1 MVVVATLNSPEN
13 LTRIFF
19 ELKSKHEDRRQNA
32 AEELRETVATAARE
46 LTDKNLTRFTDD
58 INKRIS
64 ELAHGSDN
72 NDKLGAIAA
81 IDRLIDLEPD
91 GNANRFHNYL
101 RYMLPYSDAHV
112 MIPAARALGNLAKN
126 SSTFTADLVDTQV
139 ERALEWLHG
148 DRSRLGAVLVL
159 RELAV
164 NTPTLIYAYVHRILE
179 LIWVALRDPRPI
191 IRENAADCL
200 SECLDIIQRRETPM
214 RKTWYSKIWAEANKG
229 LQLHSAEA
237 THASL
242 LAMRE
247 LLLHAGMFMNDNY
260 KSVCDIALEKKD
272 SRDQLIRKTV
282 VTIIPT
288 LARFDPVTFA
298 ELYLHKCMSYL
309 LGLLRKDRDKRDA
322 FIAVGDVAVEV
333 KSNMNPYLEATLIC
347 VKESLS
353 VKGRQRKETEASIF
367 KCVAQLAIAVG
378 QALTKHVHDLL
389 DLMFNCGLSES
400 LVEALSKIADRI
412 KPLAPVIQDRLLNVI
427 SITLCGQPYKQ
438 PGAPTNRNSMQT
450 VERPIR
456 ESGATDGKDYDI
468 IVHALKTLG
477 SFDFSNHVLNE
488 FVRDCIVNY
497 LDDDMP
503 EVRKAAAVT
512 CCQLFVGDPICN
524 QTSSH
529 AIKVVGEVLEKLLT
543 VGIADPDPVIR
554 ETVLSSLD
562 ARFDRHLAQADNV
575 RSLFIALNDEVFAIR
590 QIAITI
596 IGRLTSYNPA
606 YVMPSLRKTLIQL
619 LTELEYSVVSRQ
631 KEESARLV
639 SLLVGAAQ
647 RLTRPYIE
655 PILKVLMPK
664 ARDPSPGVVSAV
676 LGALGELAAVSGE
689 DMIPHLDEL
698 MPLIMDTLR
707 DQSSASKRDAAL
719 ITLGQ
724 LASNTGFVIQP
735 YIKYP
740 ALLNIL
746 ISILKSE
753 QNPSIRRETVKLM
766 GILGALDPYRHK
778 MNAIE
783 TSSEALADTKLA
795 SNDVTLLMMGVGP
808 SSEDYYPQVVMHS
821 LMKILK
827 DPSLTAHHHTAIEAV
842 MYIFNSLGLKVV
854 QFLPDIVPGFLSL
867 MSTCNPSML
876 EMYIHKLGDL
886 VAIVKQHIRN
896 YLKDIFDLIDQYWK
910 PSPSLQINTISL
922 QINIISLIEAI
933 AKALDGELKVYL
945 PRLLPHM
952 LQIFDSDTSD
962 RRLPTSKVLNAFVVF
977 GSNIEEY
984 MHLVIPVVVRLFEKP
999 DLPVSIRREAL
1010 TTITALSKRVN
1021 MFDYASR
1028 IIHPLARVLP
1038 TLPMEA
1044 RNAAMDLLCA
1054 LIFQLGTDYAK
1065 FIPAINKVLARHR
1078 ISHGNYELLVGKLL
1092 KGENLPQ
1099 ELGKTISDRDT
1110 KGDETPSADLS
1121 TAKKPPV
1128 NQQHLKKA
1136 WEASQRSTKED
1147 WMEWI
1152 RRLSVDLLK
1161 QSPSHALRA
1170 CGLLASVYTP
1180 LARELFNAAFV
1191 SCWNELFDQYKDEL
1205 VVSLETALKAP
1216 NIPPE
1221 IIQILLHLAEFME
1234 HDNNNKIPPIDIR
1247 TLANYAQKCHAY
1259 AKALHYKEMEFQM
1272 EQSFEAVETLM
1283 SINNCLQQPDAAMGI
1298 LTFAQDSLKL
1308 ERKVSWLEKLHRYQD
1323 ALEAYEEQQR
1333 QNPNSM
1339 EITMGRMRCLHALG
1353 EWDQLAIL
1361 AQEKWIHAPQE
1372 HRKSI
1377 APLAAAAA
1385 WGLGQWEQMEEYI
1398 ALLKTESP
1406 DRTFFRAIL
1415 AIHRNH
1421 YSEAAKFISQTRDLL
1436 DTELTALLG
1445 ESYNRAYA
1453 IVVRVQ
1459 MLAEL
1464 EEMIVYKQSA
1474 NDSDK
1479 QNAIRRTWMRRLE
1492 GCERNVEVWQRIMR
1506 VRAMVVSPQEDME
1519 MWIKFA
1525 NLCRKS
1531 GRFSLSDSTLRSLMQ
1546 GGGDGNPHPK
1556 VVYAQLKHKWHS
1568 ASQVASQDEAIAI
1581 RSQALSILRDFTAQK
1596 TQELGLNPSDL
1607 TRSLPLGSN
1616 ESSMDT
1622 IEYMYLLARCY
1633 LRQGEWQRALSY
1645 ELTEDSI
1652 QDILRSFFLA
1662 TRFDPN
1668 WYRAWHAWALANFEI
1683 IDYNEKLH
1691 PDQLPPHI
1699 FNSHVVPAVQGFFR
1713 SIALS
1718 KESSLQ
1724 DTLRLLTL
1732 WFKYG
1737 HQADVST
1744 AIREG
1749 FSTISIDVWLQ
1760 VIPQLIARIHANNP
1774 TVRGLILDLLTEIG
1788 REHPQA
1794 LVYSLT
1800 VASKSQ
1806 SAPRQRATFSIMDKM
1821 RLHSANLV
1829 EQALMVS
1836 QELIRVAI
1844 LWHEMW
1850 HEGLEEAS
1858 RLYFGDGNV
1867 EAMFATLEPL
1877 HQMLDRGPQTMREES
1892 FVQAFGRDLQEA
1904 QEWCRRYTES
1914 RDLNNLNQ
1922 AWELYYQVFRRISR
1936 QLPQLTS
1943 LELQYIS
1950 PRLLNVRDLELCV
1963 PGYYRSNEPI
1973 IRISRFSPS
1982 MTVIPS
1988 KQRPRKLTIIGSD
2001 HKEYMYLLKGHEDL
2015 RQDER
2020 VMQLFGLVNTLLKN
2034 DPETFKRH
2042 LNIERYLVV
2051 PLSPNSGL
2059 IGWMPDTDTL
2069 HTLIRDYRDSH
2080 KILLNIEHRLMLQMA
2095 PDYDNLTVIQKVEV
2109 FQFAFEKTSGQDLYR
2124 ILWLKSRNSEAW
2136 LDRRTNYTRSLGVM
2150 SMVGYILGLG
2160 DRHPSN
2166 LMLHRVT
2173 GKVVH
2178 IDFGDCFEVAMHREK
2193 FPEKIPFRLTRM
2205 LVKAMEVSGIQGN
2218 FKTTC
2223 EHVMRVLRDNKE
2235 SLMAVLEAFVYD
2247 PLINWRLLNNAQ
2259 TSPAQNRDE
2268 RIRSIDRVANE
2279 DMENEA
2285 HRTFSVSRR
2294 LNRIEVEAVANEN
2307 AQAPEIL
2314 NSRAI
2319 AVVDRVSNKLS
2330 GRDFNARVTLD
2341 VRTQVD
2347 KLIQQATSL
2356 ENLCQ
2361 CYIGW
2366 CAFW

>member
-1 MVVVATLNSPEN
+1 MAHVAVLNTQEN
-13 LTRIFF
+13 LNRIFND
-19 ELKSKHEDRRQNA
+19 LKSKHEDRRQKA
-32 AEELRETVATAARE
+32 ADELRETAASAARE
-46 LTDKNLTRFTDD
+46 LSDEKLARFTSD

-64 ELAHGSDN
+64 ELMHGNDN
-72 NDKLGAIAA
+72 NEKLGAITA
-81 IDRLIDLEPD
+81 IDRLIDLEPE
-91 GNANRFHNYL
+91 GYANRFHNYL
-101 RYMLPYSDAHV
+101 RHVLPYHDPQV
-112 MIPAARALGNLAKN
+112 MIPAAKALGRLAIS

-139 ERALEWLHG
+139 EHALEWLHG
-148 DRSRLGAVLVL
+148 DRSRLAAVLVL
-159 RELAV
+159 RELAI
-164 NTPTLIYAYVHRILE
+164 NAPTLIYAYVHRILDF
-179 LIWVALRDPRPI
+179 IWVALRDPRQI

-200 SECLDIIQRRETPM
+200 SQCLEIVQQRETPM
-214 RKTWYSKIWAEANKG
+214 RKTWYNKIWQEANKG
-229 LQLHSAEA
+229 LQLHSPEA

-247 LLLHAGMFMNDNY
+247 LLLHAGMFMTDMY
-260 KSVCDIALEKKD
+260 KDVCTIILDRKD
-272 SRDQLIRKTV
+272 ARDQLIRKTV

-288 LARFDPVTFA
+288 LASYDPTTFA
-298 ELYLHKCMSYL
+298 DQYLHKSMSHL

-322 FIAVGDVAVEV
+322 FIVIGQVALQV
-333 KSNMNPYLEATLIC
+333 KSNMNPYLDAILFCIKEA
-347 VKESLS
+347 LS
-353 VKGRQRKETEASIF
+353 VKGRQRKEVEAAIF
-367 KCVAQLAIAVG
+367 ACISMLATAVG
-378 QALTKHVHDLL
+378 QVLTKYVHDLL
-389 DLMFNCGLSES
+389 DLMFNCGLSEP
-400 LVEALSKIADRI
+400 LVSALSTIAERI
-412 KPLAPVIQDRLLNVI
+412 KPLSGVIQDRLLNVI
-427 SITLCGQPYKQ
+427 SITLSGQPYKQ
-438 PGAPTNRNSMQT
+438 PGAPTNRNIVQP
-450 VERPIR
+450 VDRPLR
-456 ESGATDGKDYDI
+456 ESGPADAKDHEI
-468 IVHALKTLG
+468 IVHALRTLG
-477 SFDFSNHVLNE
+477 SFDFSNHILNE

-497 LDDDMP
+497 LDDDIP
-503 EVRKAAAVT
+503 EIRQAAAVT
-512 CCQLFVGDPICN
+512 CCQILVRDPICN
-524 QTSSH
+524 QTSAH

-554 ETVLSSLD
+554 KTVLSSLD

-590 QIAITI
+590 ETAIRI
-596 IGRLTSYNPA
+596 IGRLTTYNPA

-631 KEESARLV
+631 KEEAARLV

-655 PILKVLMPK
+655 PILKVLLPK

-689 DMIPHLDEL
+689 DMVPHVDEL
-698 MPLIMDTLR
+698 MPLIMETLQ
-707 DQSSASKRDAAL
+707 DQSSSAKRDAAL
-719 ITLGQ
+719 RTLGQ
-724 LASNTGFVIQP
+724 LASSTGFVIEP
-735 YIKYP
+735 YNKYP

-753 QNPSIRRETVKLM
+753 QNVAIRRETVKLM

-778 MNAIE
+778 MNAIG
-783 TSSEALADTKLA
+783 TSSEALADPKLA
-795 SNDVTLLMMGVGP
+795 SNDVTLLMMGIGP

-821 LMKILK
+821 LMKILR
-827 DPSLTAHHHTAIEAV
+827 DQSLSAHHHAAIEAV
-842 MYIFNSLGLKVV
+842 MYIFKTLGLKVV
-854 QFLPDIVPGFLSL
+854 QFLPVIVPGFLSL
-867 MSTCNPSML
+867 MRSCNAGML
-876 EMYIHKLGDL
+876 EIYIHKLGDL
-886 VAIVKQHIRN
+886 VTIVKQHIRN
-896 YLKDIFDLIDQYWK
+896 YLKDIFDLIDEYWT
-910 PSPSLQINTISL
+910 PLTSLQV
-922 QINIISLIEAI
+922 NIVSLIEAI
-933 AKALDGELKVYL
+933 ARALDGELKIYL
-945 PRLLPHM
+945 PRILPHM
-952 LQIFDSDTSD
+952 LQIIDSDTTE
-962 RRLPTSKVLNAFVVF
+962 RRQATIRVLHAFVVF

-984 MHLVIPVVVRLFEKP
+984 MHLVIPVVVKLFEKP
-999 DLPVSIRREAL
+999 DAPPVARRQAI
-1010 TTITALSKRVN
+1010 TTITAMSKRVN

-1038 TLPMEA
+1038 MLPPDA

-1065 FIPAINKVLARHR
+1065 FIPVINKVLTKHR
-1078 ISHGNYELLVGKLL
+1078 ITHSNYEHLVGKLL

-1099 ELGKTISDRDT
+1099 ELGRAINERES

-1121 TAKKPPV
+1121 TAKKQPV

-1152 RRLSVDLLK
+1152 RRLSVELLK

-1170 CGLLASVYTP
+1170 CVFLASAYTP

-1191 SCWNELFDQYKDEL
+1191 SCWNELYDQYKDEL
-1205 VVSLETALKAP
+1205 VGSLEVALKAP

-1234 HDNNNKIPPIDIR
+1234 HDNNNKMLPIDIR
-1247 TLANYAQKCHAY
+1247 TLAIYAQKCHAY
-1259 AKALHYKEMEFQM
+1259 AKALHYKETEFHL
-1272 EQSFEAVETLM
+1272 EQSFEAVEMLM
-1283 SINNCLQQPDAAMGI
+1283 SINNLLQQPDAAMGI
-1298 LTFAQDSLKL
+1298 LTFAQDSLRL
-1308 ERKVSWLEKLHRYQD
+1308 ERRVSWYEKLHRYQE

-1333 QNPNSM
+1333 ENPNSM
-1339 EITMGRMRCLHALG
+1339 EITLGRMRCLHALG
-1353 EWDQLAIL
+1353 EWEQLSSL
-1361 AQEKWIHAPQE
+1361 AQEKWIHAPPE
-1372 HRKSI
+1372 NRKSM

-1385 WGLGQWEQMEEYI
+1385 WGMGQWEQMEEYI
-1398 ALLKTESP
+1398 ALLKPESP
-1406 DRTFFRAIL
+1406 DKTFFRAIL
-1415 AIHRNH
+1415 AMHRNR
-1421 YSEAAKFISQTRDLL
+1421 YAEAEKFINKTRDLL

-1445 ESYNRAYA
+1445 ESYNRAYDT
-1453 IVVRVQ
+1453 VVRVQ

-1464 EEMIVYKQSA
+1464 EEMITYKQSA
-1474 NDSDK
+1474 NDPEK
-1479 QNAIRRTWMRRLE
+1479 QKAIRRTWMKRLE
-1492 GCERNVEVWQRIMR
+1492 GCERNVEVWQRILR
-1506 VRAMVVSPQEDME
+1506 VRAMVMSPKDDME

-1531 GRFSLSDSTLRSLMQ
+1531 GRFSLSESTLRSLMEIDSD
-1546 GGGDGNPHPK
+1546 GTAGNPHPK
-1556 VVYAQLKHKWHS
+1556 IVYTQLKHMWHS
-1568 ASQVASQDEAIAI
+1568 ASQVSGEQANMI
-1581 RSQALSILRDFTAQK
+1581 RTQALAILRDFTAQK
-1596 TQELGLNPSDL
+1596 TQDLGLNPDEMAVSMPIDSSAISEDAAEY
-1607 TRSLPLGSN
+1607 TR
-1616 ESSMDT
+1616 
-1622 IEYMYLLARCY
+1622 LLARCY
-1633 LRQGEWQRALSY
+1633 LRQGEWQRGLSY
-1645 ELTEDSI
+1645 ELTEEI
-1652 QDILRSFFLA
+1652 IPDILQSFLLA
-1662 TRFDPN
+1662 TRFDQK
-1668 WYRAWHAWALANFEI
+1668 WYKAWHAWALANFDI
-1683 IDYNEKLH
+1683 IEYNYKIHGE
-1691 PDQLPPHI
+1691 QLPPHI
-1699 FNSHVVPAVQGFFR
+1699 YTHHVVPAVQGFFR

-1718 KESSLQ
+1718 KENSLQ

-1732 WFKYG
+1732 WFKHGY
-1737 HQADVST
+1737 HPDVCT
-1744 AIREG
+1744 AIKDG
-1749 FSTISIDVWLQ
+1749 FHTISIDVWLQ
-1760 VIPQLIARIHANNP
+1760 VIPQLIARIHAQNP
-1774 TVRGLILDLLTEIG
+1774 TVRGLIHQLLTEIG

-1806 SAPRQRATFSIMDKM
+1806 SAMRQKATYGIMEKM
-1821 RLHSANLV
+1821 KVHSATLV

-1858 RLYFGDGNV
+1858 RLFFGDRNV

-1877 HQMLDRGPQTMREES
+1877 HQMLDRGPETMREES
-1892 FVQAFGRDLQEA
+1892 FVQAFGRDLHEA
-1904 QEWCRRYTES
+1904 QEWCRRYQET
-1914 RDLNNLNQ
+1914 RDINTLNQ

-1950 PRLLNVRDLELCV
+1950 PRLLEARNLELCV
-1963 PGYYRSNEPI
+1963 PGYYRSGEPI
-1973 IRISRFSPS
+1973 VRIARFNPS
-1982 MTVIPS
+1982 LTVIPS

-2001 HKEYMYLLKGHEDL
+2001 GKEYMYLLKGHEDL

-2042 LNIERYLVV
+2042 LNIERYPAI

-2059 IGWMPDTDTL
+2059 IGWVPDTDTL
-2069 HTLIRDYRDSH
+2069 HTLIRDYRESR

-2124 ILWLKSRNSEAW
+2124 VLWLKSRNSEAW
-2136 LDRRTNYTRSLGVM
+2136 LDRRTNYTRSLAVM

-2205 LVKAMEVSGIQGN
+2205 LVKAMEVSGIEGN
-2218 FKTTC
+2218 FRTTC
-2223 EHVMRVLRDNKE
+2223 EHVMRVLRENKE

-2247 PLINWRLLNNAQ
+2247 PLINWRLLNNTH
-2259 TSPAQNRDE
+2259 TSPNQNRGD
-2268 RIRSIDRVANE
+2268 RVRSIDRTNTDTIPE
-2279 DMENEA
+2279 DT
-2285 HRTFSVSRR
+2285 HRNFSVSRR

-2307 AQAPEIL
+2307 AQGPEMR
-2314 NSRAI
+2314 NSRAVN
-2319 AVVDRVSNKLS
+2319 VVDRVSNKLT
-2330 GRDFNARVTLD
+2330 GRDFNPNVTLD
-2341 VRTQVD
+2341 VPTQVD

>member
-1 MVVVATLNSPEN
+1 MVVVAALNSPEN
-13 LTRIFF
+13 LTRIFI
-19 ELKSKHEDRRQNA
+19 ELKSKHEDRRQKA

-46 LTDKNLTRFTDD
+46 LSDESLGRFTND
-58 INKRIS
+58 INKRIA
-64 ELAHGSDN
+64 ELTHGSDN
-72 NDKLGAIAA
+72 NEKLGAIAA

-101 RYMLPYSDAHV
+101 RIMLPYNDAQV
-112 MIPAARALGNLAKN
+112 MIPAARALGRLAAS

-139 ERALEWLHG
+139 EHALEWLHG

-179 LIWVALRDPRPI
+179 LIWVALRDPRQI

-200 SECLDIIQRRETPM
+200 SQCLEIVQRRETPL
-214 RKTWYSKIWAEANKG
+214 RQTWYKKIWSEANKG
-229 LQLHSAEA
+229 LHLHTAET

-247 LLLHAGMFMNDNY
+247 LLLHAGMFMTDNY
-260 KSVCDIALEKKD
+260 QKVCDSTLD
-272 SRDQLIRKTV
+272 RMNHRDHLIRKTV
-282 VTIIPT
+282 VSMIPT
-288 LARFDPVTFA
+288 LAAFDPDTFA
-298 ELYLHKCMSYL
+298 HEYLNRCMHHL

-322 FIAVGDVAVEV
+322 FIAIGDVAVQV
-333 KSNMNPYLEATLIC
+333 KSNMNPYLSSTLMA

-353 VKGRQRKETEASIF
+353 VKGRQRKEIEAASF
-367 KCVAQLAIAVG
+367 YCVSKLATAVG
-378 QALTKHVHDLL
+378 QALTKHMHDLL
-389 DLMFNCGLSES
+389 DLMFNCGLSEP
-400 LVEALSKIADRI
+400 LVQALSNISERI
-412 KPLAPVIQDRLLNVI
+412 KPLSRTIQDRLLNVI
-427 SITLCGQPYKQ
+427 SITLCGQSYKQ
-438 PGAPTNRNSMQT
+438 PGAPSNRNILQT
-450 VERPIR
+450 AERPIR
-456 ESGATDGKDYDI
+456 EGATVDGKEHDV

-477 SFDFSNHVLNE
+477 WFDFSNHVLNE

-497 LDDDMP
+497 LDDDFP

-512 CCQLFVGDPICN
+512 CCQLFVRDPICN
-524 QTSSH
+524 QTSAH

-590 QIAITI
+590 EIAITI
-596 IGRLTSYNPA
+596 IGRLTTYNPA

-664 ARDPSPGVVSAV
+664 ARDSSPGVVSAV

-689 DMIPHLDEL
+689 DLIPHLDEL
-698 MPLIMDTLR
+698 MPLIMETLQ
-707 DQSSASKRDAAL
+707 DQSSSAKRDAAL
-719 ITLGQ
+719 RTLGQ
-724 LASNTGFVIQP
+724 LASNTGFVIEP
-735 YIKYP
+735 YMKYP

-746 ISILKSE
+746 IGILKAE
-753 QNPSIRRETVKLM
+753 QNVAIRRETVKLM

-783 TSSEALADTKLA
+783 TSSETLADTKLA
-795 SNDVTLLMMGVGP
+795 SNDVTLLMMGIGP

-854 QFLPDIVPGFLSL
+854 QFLPVIVPGFLSL
-867 MSTCNPSML
+867 MRSCNASML
-876 EMYIHKLGDL
+876 EMYIHKLSDL
-886 VAIVKQHIRN
+886 VTIVKQHIRN
-896 YLKDIFDLIDQYWK
+896 YLKDIFDLIDEYWM
-910 PSPSLQINTISL
+910 PVSSLQV
-922 QINIISLIEAI
+922 NIISLIEAI
-933 AKALDGELKVYL
+933 AKALDGELKIYL

-952 LQIFDSDTSD
+952 LQIFDNDTSE
-962 RRLPTSKVLNAFVVF
+962 RRHPTSKVLHAFVIF
-977 GSNIEEY
+977 GANIEEY
-984 MHLVIPVVVRLFEKP
+984 MHLVIPVVVKLFEKP
-999 DLPVSIRREAL
+999 DAPANIRREAL

-1038 TLPMEA
+1038 SLPLET

-1065 FIPAINKVLARHR
+1065 FIPAINKVLTQYR
-1078 ISHGNYELLVGKLL
+1078 ISHANYELLVGKLL

-1099 ELGKTISDRDT
+1099 ELGKTLNDRDIRA
-1110 KGDETPSADLS
+1110 DETPSADLS
-1121 TAKKPPV
+1121 AAKKPPV

-1152 RRLSVDLLK
+1152 RRLSVELLK

-1170 CGLLASVYTP
+1170 CVFLASAYTP

-1191 SCWNELFDQYKDEL
+1191 SCWYELYDQYKDEL
-1205 VVSLETALKAP
+1205 VASLETALKAP

-1221 IIQILLHLAEFME
+1221 IIQMLLHLAEFME
-1234 HDNNNKIPPIDIR
+1234 HDNNNKTLPIDIR
-1247 TLANYAQKCHAY
+1247 TLAIYAQKCHAY
-1259 AKALHYKEMEFQM
+1259 AKALHYKEMEFHL
-1272 EQSFEAVETLM
+1272 EQSFEAVEMLM
-1283 SINNCLQQPDAAMGI
+1283 SINNLLQQPDAAMGI

-1323 ALEAYEEQQR
+1323 ALDAYEAQQR
-1333 QNPNSM
+1333 ENPNSM

-1353 EWDQLAIL
+1353 EWEQLATL
-1361 AQEKWIHAPQE
+1361 AQEKWIHAPPE
-1372 HRKSI
+1372 NRKNM

-1385 WGLGQWEQMEEYI
+1385 WGLGHWEQMEEYI
-1398 ALLKTESP
+1398 ALLKPESP

-1415 AIHRNH
+1415 AMHRNR
-1421 YSEAAKFISQTRDLL
+1421 YAEAEAFISKTRDLL

-1445 ESYNRAYA
+1445 ESYSRAYA
-1453 IVVRVQ
+1453 TVVRVQ

-1464 EEMIVYKQSA
+1464 EEMIAYKQA
-1474 NDSDK
+1474 GTDTDRPREDSEK
-1479 QNAIRRTWMRRLE
+1479 QRAIRRTWVKRLE
-1492 GCERNVEVWQRIMR
+1492 GCERNVEVWQRILR
-1506 VRAMVVSPQEDME
+1506 VRAMVVSPEDDME

-1531 GRFSLSDSTLRSLMQ
+1531 GRFSLSESTLRSLMQ
-1546 GGGDGNPHPK
+1546 ATINSRGEPNAK

-1568 ASQVASQDEAIAI
+1568 ASQITSPEDASAV
-1581 RSQALSILRDFTAQK
+1581 RNQALSILRDFTARN
-1596 TQELGLNPSDL
+1596 TQDLRLNPDEMAV
-1607 TRSLPLGSN
+1607 SLPIDPTLLPA
-1616 ESSMDT
+1616 DAV
-1622 IEYMYLLARCY
+1622 EYARLLARCY

-1652 QDILRSFFLA
+1652 QDILRSFLLA
-1662 TRFDPN
+1662 TRFDQN
-1668 WYRAWHAWALANFEI
+1668 WYKAWHKWALANFEI

-1691 PDQLPPHI
+1691 QDQLPPQI
-1699 FNSHVVPAVQGFFR
+1699 FNLHVVPAVQGFFR

-1737 HQADVST
+1737 YQADVSN

-1749 FSTISIDVWLQ
+1749 FDTISIDVWLQ
-1760 VIPQLIARIHANNP
+1760 VIPQLIARIHAPNA
-1774 TVRGLILDLLTEIG
+1774 TVRGLIHDLLTDIG

-1806 SAPRQRATFSIMDKM
+1806 SSIRRRATFNIMDRM
-1821 RLHSANLV
+1821 RLHSATLV

-1858 RLYFGDGNV
+1858 RLYFGDRNV
-1867 EAMFATLEPL
+1867 DAMFATLEPL
-1877 HQMLDRGPQTMREES
+1877 HQMLDRGPETMREES

-1904 QEWCRRYTES
+1904 QEWCRRYQET

-1950 PRLLNVRDLELCV
+1950 PRLLRARDLELCV
-1963 PGYYRSNEPI
+1963 PGYYRSGEPI
-1973 IRISRFSPS
+1973 VRIAKFNPS
-1982 MTVIPS
+1982 LTVIPS
-1988 KQRPRKLTIIGSD
+1988 KQRPRKLTIVGSD
-2001 HKEYMYLLKGHEDL
+2001 GKDYMYLLKGHEDL

-2042 LNIERYLVV
+2042 LNIERYPAV

-2059 IGWMPDTDTL
+2059 IGWVPDTDTL
-2069 HTLIRDYRDSH
+2069 HALIRDYRDSR

-2124 ILWLKSRNSEAW
+2124 VLWLKSRNSEAW
-2136 LDRRTNYTRSLGVM
+2136 LDRRTNYTRSLAVM

-2205 LVKAMEVSGIQGN
+2205 LVKAMEVSGIEGN
-2218 FKTTC
+2218 FRTTC

-2247 PLINWRLLNNAQ
+2247 PLINWRLLNN
-2259 TSPAQNRDE
+2259 TNISPAQNRDV
-2268 RIRSIDRVANE
+2268 RSMERVASE
-2279 DMENEA
+2279 ELPEES
-2285 HRTFSVSRR
+2285 HRNFPASRR
-2294 LNRIEVEAVANEN
+2294 FNRIEVDAVANEN
-2307 AQAPEIL
+2307 AQGPETL
-2314 NSRAI
+2314 NTRAV
-2319 AVVDRVSNKLS
+2319 AVVTRVSNKLT
-2330 GRDFNARVTLD
+2330 GRDFNPRVTLD

>member
-1 MVVVATLNSPEN
+1 MVLVAMLNYSSEN
-13 LTRIFF
+13 LTRIFT
-19 ELKSKHEDRRQNA
+19 ELKSKHEDRRQKA
-32 AEELRETVATAARE
+32 AKELRETVSTASRE
-46 LTDKNLTRFTDD
+46 LSDDHLTRFTTD
-58 INKRIS
+58 INKRIA
-64 ELAHGSDN
+64 ELTHGSDN
-72 NDKLGAIAA
+72 NEKLGAIAA
-81 IDRLIDLEPD
+81 IDGLIDLEPD
-91 GNANRFHNYL
+91 GNANRFYNYL
-101 RYMLPYSDAHV
+101 RIMLPYNDAQV
-112 MIPAARALGNLAKN
+112 MIPAARALGRLAVS
-126 SSTFTADLVDTQV
+126 SSTFTAESVDTQV
-139 ERALEWLHG
+139 EHALEWLHG

-164 NTPTLIYAYVHRILE
+164 NAPTLIYAYVHRILE
-179 LIWVALRDPRPI
+179 LIWVALRDSRQI

-200 SECLDIIQRRETPM
+200 SECLDIVQHRETPM
-214 RKTWYSKIWAEANKG
+214 RKTWYTKIWTEARKG

-247 LLLHAGMFMNDNY
+247 LLLHAGMFMTDMY
-260 KSVCDIALEKKD
+260 KDVCTITLEKKD
-272 SRDQLIRKTV
+272 SRDHLIRKTV
-282 VTIIPT
+282 VTMIPT
-288 LARFDPVTFA
+288 LAYYDPSTFT
-298 ELYLHKCMSYL
+298 ELYLHKSMTYL

-322 FIAVGDVAVEV
+322 FIAIGDVAEHV
-333 KSNMNPYLEATLIC
+333 KSNMNPYLESIITC
-347 VKESLS
+347 VKEALS
-353 VKGRQRKETEASIF
+353 VKGRQRKEVETATFQCIS
-367 KCVAQLAIAVG
+367 KLATAVG
-378 QALTKHVHDLL
+378 QALTKYVHDLL
-389 DLMFNCGLSES
+389 DLMFNCGLSEP
-400 LVEALSKIADRI
+400 LVEALRNIAIRI
-412 KPLAPVIQDRLLNVI
+412 KPLSPVIQDRLLNVI

-438 PGAPTNRNSMQT
+438 PGAPTNRNLIQA
-450 VERPIR
+450 VDRPIR
-456 ESGATDGKDYDI
+456 EGGAVDAKDHDI

-477 SFDFSNHVLNE
+477 LFDFSNHVLNE
-488 FVRDCIVNY
+488 FVRDCIVDY

-503 EVRKAAAVT
+503 EIRKAAAVT
-512 CCQLFVGDPICN
+512 CCQLFVRDPICN
-524 QTSSH
+524 QTSAH

-575 RSLFIALNDEVFAIR
+575 RSLFIALNDEVFTIR
-590 QIAITI
+590 EIAIKI
-596 IGRLTSYNPA
+596 IGRLTTYNPA

-655 PILKVLMPK
+655 PVLKVLMPK
-664 ARDPSPGVVSAV
+664 ARDPSPGVVSAI

-689 DMIPHLDEL
+689 DMVPHLDQL
-698 MPLIMDTLR
+698 MPLIMETLQ
-707 DQSSASKRDAAL
+707 DQSSSAKRDAAL
-719 ITLGQ
+719 QTLGQ
-724 LASNTGFVIQP
+724 LASNTGFVIEP
-735 YIKYP
+735 YTKYP

-746 ISILKSE
+746 ISILKADQSVVT
-753 QNPSIRRETVKLM
+753 RRETVKLM

-783 TSSEALADTKLA
+783 TSSEVLADPKLA
-795 SNDVTLLMMGVGP
+795 SNDVTLLMMGIGP

-842 MYIFNSLGLKVV
+842 MYIFKSLGLKVV
-854 QFLPDIVPGFLSL
+854 QFLPVIVPGFLSL
-867 MSTCNPSML
+867 MRSCNPSML
-876 EMYIHKLGDL
+876 ETYIHKLGDL
-886 VAIVKQHIRN
+886 VTIVRQHIRN
-896 YLKDIFDLIDQYWK
+896 YLKDIFDLIDDYWQ
-910 PSPSLQINTISL
+910 PVSSL
-922 QINIISLIEAI
+922 QINIITLIEAI

-945 PRLLPHM
+945 PRLLPQM
-952 LQIFDSDTSD
+952 LQIFDNDTTE
-962 RRLPTSKVLNAFVVF
+962 RRQPTSKVLNAFVVF

-999 DLPVSIRREAL
+999 DAPVAIRREAL
-1010 TTITALSKRVN
+1010 VTITALSKRVN

-1038 TLPMEA
+1038 VLPLEA
-1044 RNAAMDLLCA
+1044 RNAAMELLCA

-1065 FIPAINKVLARHR
+1065 FIPVINKVLTRYR
-1078 ISHGNYELLVGKLL
+1078 ITHSNYDLLVGKLL

-1099 ELGKTISDRDT
+1099 ELGKAINDRDP
-1110 KGDETPSADLS
+1110 KGDDIPSADMS
-1121 TAKKPPV
+1121 AAKKPPV

-1152 RRLSVDLLK
+1152 RRLSVELLK

-1170 CGLLASVYTP
+1170 CVFLASAYTP

-1191 SCWNELFDQYKDEL
+1191 SCWNELYDQYKDEL
-1205 VVSLETALKAP
+1205 VASLETALKAP

-1234 HDNNNKIPPIDIR
+1234 HDNNNKMLPIDIR
-1247 TLANYAQKCHAY
+1247 TLAVYAQKCHAY
-1259 AKALHYKEMEFQM
+1259 AKALHYKEMEFHL
-1272 EQSFEAVETLM
+1272 EPKSFEAVETLM
-1283 SINNCLQQPDAAMGI
+1283 SINNLLQQPDAAMGI
-1298 LTFAQDSLKL
+1298 LRFAQDSLKL
-1308 ERKVSWLEKLHRYQD
+1308 ELKTSWYEKLHRYQE
-1323 ALEAYEEQQR
+1323 ALRAYEEQQR
-1333 QNPNSM
+1333 EQPNSM
-1339 EITMGRMRCLHALG
+1339 EFTLGRMRCLHALG
-1353 EWDQLAIL
+1353 EWDQLSAL
-1361 AQEKWIHAPQE
+1361 AQEKWIHAPPE
-1372 HRKSI
+1372 NRKSM
-1377 APLAAAAA
+1377 APFAAAAA

-1398 ALLKTESP
+1398 ALLKQESP

-1415 AIHRNH
+1415 AMHRNR
-1421 YSEAAKFISQTRDLL
+1421 YKEAEDYISRTRDLL

-1453 IVVRVQ
+1453 TVVRVQ

-1464 EEMIVYKQSA
+1464 EEMITYKQSA
-1474 NDSDK
+1474 NDPEK
-1479 QNAIRRTWMRRLE
+1479 QSAIRRTWMKRLD
-1492 GCERNVEVWQRIMR
+1492 GCERNIEVWQRILR
-1506 VRAMVVSPQEDME
+1506 VRAMVISPQDDMD

-1525 NLCRKS
+1525 NLCRKN
-1531 GRFSLSDSTLRSLMQ
+1531 GRFSLSESTLRSLVDSE
-1546 GGGDGNPHPK
+1546 GSPHPK
-1556 VVYAQLKHKWHS
+1556 IMYARLKHMWHS
-1568 ASQVASQDEAIAI
+1568 ASQCTTVE
-1581 RSQALSILRDFTAQK
+1581 QANVTRTNALNVLREFTAQK
-1596 TQELGLNPSDL
+1596 TQDLGLNPDDMALSMPIDT
-1607 TRSLPLGSN
+1607 TRIP
-1616 ESSMDT
+1616 EDA
-1622 IEYMYLLARCY
+1622 IEYTRLLARCY
-1633 LRQGEWQRALSY
+1633 LRQGEWQRGLSF
-1645 ELTEDSI
+1645 EFTEESN
-1652 QDILRSFFLA
+1652 QDILRSFLLA
-1662 TRFDPN
+1662 TRFDQS
-1668 WYRAWHAWALANFEI
+1668 WYKAWHAWALANFDI
-1683 IDYNEKLH
+1683 IDYHEKLH
-1691 PDQLPPHI
+1691 QEDQQLPPHI
-1699 FNSHVVPAVQGFFR
+1699 FGMYVVPAVQGFFR

-1718 KESSLQ
+1718 KENSLQ

-1737 HQADVST
+1737 YHADVGT

-1749 FSTISIDVWLQ
+1749 FGLINIDVWLQ
-1760 VIPQLIARIHANNP
+1760 VIPQLIARIHAPNAA
-1774 TVRGLILDLLTEIG
+1774 VRGLIHELLTDIG

-1806 SAPRQRATFSIMDKM
+1806 SATRQRATHGIMDKM
-1821 RLHSANLV
+1821 RLHSATLV

-1858 RLYFGDGNV
+1858 RLYFGDRNV

-1877 HQMLDRGPQTMREES
+1877 HQMLDRGPETMREES

-1904 QEWCRRYTES
+1904 QEWCRRYQET

-1922 AWELYYQVFRRISR
+1922 AWELYYQVFRRITR

-1950 PRLLNVRDLELCV
+1950 PRLLDARNLELCV
-1963 PGYYRSNEPI
+1963 PGYYRSGEPI
-1973 IRISRFSPS
+1973 VRIARFNTSL
-1982 MTVIPS
+1982 TVIPS
-1988 KQRPRKLTIIGSD
+1988 KQRPRKLTIVGSD
-2001 HKEYMYLLKGHEDL
+2001 GKDYMYLLKGHEDL

-2042 LNIERYLVV
+2042 LNIERYPAV

-2059 IGWMPDTDTL
+2059 IGWVPDTDTL
-2069 HTLIRDYRDSH
+2069 HTLIRDYRDSR

-2124 ILWLKSRNSEAW
+2124 VLWLKSRNSEAW
-2136 LDRRTNYTRSLGVM
+2136 LDRRTNYTRSLAVM

-2166 LMLHRVT
+2166 LMLHRAT

-2205 LVKAMEVSGIQGN
+2205 LVKAMEVSGIEGN
-2218 FKTTC
+2218 FRTTC

-2247 PLINWRLLNNAQ
+2247 PLINWRLLNNPH

-2268 RIRSIDRVANE
+2268 RVRSIERVANE
-2279 DMENEA
+2279 GIGEDA
-2285 HRTFSVSRR
+2285 HRNFSVSRR

-2307 AQAPEIL
+2307 AQGPEML
-2314 NSRAI
+2314 NTRAV
-2319 AVVDRVSNKLS
+2319 AVVNRVSNKLT
-2330 GRDFNARVTLD
+2330 GRDFNPRDTLD
-2341 VRTQVD
+2341 VPTQVD